1 MATRALFLL
10 PLLLLA
16 TPGLG
21 QVPHPYAYGGLSL
34 ESGGYSPAAGT
45 VGAGLNID
53 ATRAI
58 AIAELWA
65 DNAHKQDSGT
75 GHDVGIRARAFYPI
89 KHGWYGGAGVQW
101 NKLVT
106 SIYSK
111 QAWRPTFGGGKD
123 VIRESFSGR
132 AQLMYVLPG
141 TDRINAVQGPEI
153 SLWVPSPATRAHIL
167 YRQTLGL
174 YEFHQS
180 AVPGDSGIQDRSIA
194 AFSEFTVMYRF

>member
-1 MATRALFLL
+1 MATRASFL
-10 PLLLLA
+10 PFLLLLA
-16 TPGLG
+16 VSGMG
-21 QVPHPYAYGGLSL
+21 QVPHPYAYGGLAL

-45 VGAGLNID
+45 AGTGLSLD
-53 ATRAI
+53 TTHVVAL
-58 AIAELWA
+58 AELWA

-75 GHDVGIRARAFYPI
+75 GHDVGVRARAFYPI
-89 KHGWYGGAGVQW
+89 KQGWYLGAGAQW
-101 NKLVT
+101 DKLIT

-111 QAWRPTFGGGKD
+111 QAWRPTFGGGRD
-123 VIRESFSGR
+123 VIRESFSLRG
-132 AQLMYVLPG
+132 QVMYVLPG

-153 SLWVPSPATRAHIL
+153 SLWLPSPATRSHIL

-180 AVPGDSGIQDRSIA
+180 AVPGDSGTQDRSIA